1 MSFQVKISHQ
11 LMRKLLFYSV
21 LICTLL
27 LPVFGHSANWSR
39 FIAAK
44 NNDDVLISFRQLRV
58 NNGWSVQWKVNND
71 STNTVEP
78 VLINRHYLC
87 DDNSTL
93 SFNQISLG
101 VYTPGSKKHDV
112 IQDKKICP
120 NSKIKLVEIETEI
133 NPIAN
138 LKVEDIKNEKIKN

>member
-1 MSFQVKISHQ
+1 M
-11 LMRKLLFYSV
+11 
-21 LICTLL
+21 
-27 LPVFGHSANWSR
+27 
-39 FIAAK
+39 
-44 NNDDVLISFRQLRV
+44 
-58 NNGWSVQWKVNND
+58 QWKVNND

-101 VYTPGSKKHDV
+101 IYTPGTRKHDV
-112 IQDKKICP
+112 IQDKKICQ

-138 LKVEDIKNEKIKN
+138 FESEDIKNNIIKN

>member
-1 MSFQVKISHQ
+1 MH
-11 LMRKLLFYSV
+11 KLLYS
-21 LICTLL
+21 LLLSTLL
-27 LPVFGHSANWSR
+27 IPAFVHSAHWSR
-39 FIAAK
+39 FIATK
-44 NNDDVLISFRQLRV
+44 NNDDVLISFRQMRV
-58 NNGWSVQWKVNND
+58 NNAWSVQWKVDNE

-78 VLINRHYLC
+78 VLKNRHYLC

-93 SFNQISLG
+93 SFTQISLG
-101 VYTPGSKKHDV
+101 IYTPGSKKHDV

-138 LKVEDIKNEKIKN
+138 LKIEDIKD

>member
-1 MSFQVKISHQ
+1 MH
-11 LMRKLLFYSV
+11 KLLIHSV
-21 LICTLL
+21 LISTLL
-27 LPVFGHSANWSR
+27 LPVFAHSANWSR
-39 FIAAK
+39 FITTK
-44 NNDDVLISFRQLRV
+44 NNDDVLISFRQMRV
-58 NNGWSVQWKVNND
+58 NNAWSVQWKVDNE
-71 STNTVEP
+71 SVNTVEP
-78 VLINRHYLC
+78 VLKNRHYLC

-93 SFNQISLG
+93 SFTQISLG
-101 VYTPGSKKHDV
+101 IYTPGSKKHDV